1 MTRDRRML
9 ERLLCS
15 SSRTPSSPGSVKRDL
30 RRDLRRSDTALLLG
44 LATVALLALSAL
56 LVCAAGERQRVLTA
70 LVSAPWLV
78 YRQQHHRDS
87 STADQGPKGRYLA
100 QTLRSLRHDLQAKE
114 KHSRNLRQQLKAVFH
129 PDSFAPRE
137 PWQHAHSGKTA
148 QYGSDF
154 LQKGQLF
161 LKSPL

>member
-1 MTRDRRML
+1 
-9 ERLLCS
+9 
-15 SSRTPSSPGSVKRDL
+15 
-30 RRDLRRSDTALLLG
+30 
-44 LATVALLALSAL
+44 VALLALSAL

-70 LVSAPWLV
+70 LVSAPWLA

-87 STADQGPKGRYLA
+87 STADQGPEGRYLA

-129 PDSFAPRE
+129 PDWFAPRE

>member
-1 MTRDRRML
+1 MERMM
-9 ERLLCS
+9 RS
-15 SSRTPSSPGSVKRDL
+15 TYRTPSARGSVKRDQQTDPP
-30 RRDLRRSDTALLLG
+30 RNETALLLG

-56 LVCAAGERQRVLTA
+56 LVCVAGERQRVLTA
-70 LVSAPWLV
+70 LVSVPWLAD
-78 YRQQHHRDS
+78 REQHHRDS

-114 KHSRNLRQQLKAVFH
+114 KHSRNLRQQLKAVFR

-137 PWQHAHSGKTA
+137 PWQHAHRGKTA

-154 LQKGQLF
+154 FQKGQLF
-161 LKSPL
+161 LKSPSSEFT